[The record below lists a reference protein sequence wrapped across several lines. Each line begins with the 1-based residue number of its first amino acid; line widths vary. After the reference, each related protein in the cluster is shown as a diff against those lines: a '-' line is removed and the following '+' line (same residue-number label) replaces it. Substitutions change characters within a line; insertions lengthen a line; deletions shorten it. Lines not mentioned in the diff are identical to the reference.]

1 MTIREERKRVRFNKA
16 SHELLSVYDT
26 KSSQANAY
34 FVQRVSNN
42 QMGQKKCLS
51 TSHESL
57 LVIITCGADGAADD
71 EGELEEEEE
80 DAEEADDDGL
90 HRDPVQLGIL
100 VPDLQTIRN

>member
-1 MTIREERKRVRFNKA
+1 MIGPFGRQA
-16 SHELLSVYDT
+16 SQPCT
-26 KSSQANAY
+26 KT
-34 FVQRVSNN
+34 
-42 QMGQKKCLS
+42 CPPPC
-51 TSHESL
+51 
-57 LVIITCGADGAADD
+57 ITCGADGAADD

>member
-1 MTIREERKRVRFNKA
+1 
-16 SHELLSVYDT
+16 
-26 KSSQANAY
+26 
-34 FVQRVSNN
+34 
-42 QMGQKKCLS
+42 MGQKKFLS

>member
-1 MTIREERKRVRFNKA
+1 MISNSRTGPGRNF
-16 SHELLSVYDT
+16 
-26 KSSQANAY
+26 SQPRCA
-34 FVQRVSNN
+34 
-42 QMGQKKCLS
+42 L
-51 TSHESL
+51 H
-57 LVIITCGADGAADD
+57 ITCGADGAVDD